1 MSNFYVESDTSS
13 SNFIPVPPG
22 SHVGRCYRIVD
33 LGTQKTEYLGQIK
46 HLRKVMFGWELHGED
61 NDGKPLVTEKG
72 EPMAIFK
79 NYTLS
84 LNEKANLRL
93 DLQSWR
99 GKPFTDAEATRFDI
113 ATVLGAWCMLNVIH
127 RPGKDDKVFANVAG
141 VSPIPAIVKQ
151 YGLPEGVNKLQMF
164 RLADPDM
171 EMFETFSKGLKAKI
185 ESSPEWRGL
194 MFSKAPSKASSSP
207 SQAPAKGGFEDMED
221 DIPF

>member
-1 MSNFYVESDTSS
+1 MSS

-22 SHVGRCYRIVD
+22 SHVARCYRIVD
-33 LGTQKTEYLGQIK
+33 LGTQKTEYLGEIK
-46 HLRKVMFGWELHGED
+46 LLRKVMFGWELHGED
-61 NDGKPLVTEKG
+61 SEGKPLVTEKG

-113 ATVLGAWCMLNVIH
+113 SVVLGAWCMLNVIH
-127 RPGKDDKVFANVAG
+127 RPGKNDKIFANVAG

-164 RLADPDM
+164 RLAEPDM

-185 ESSPEWRGL
+185 EASPEWKSL
-194 MFSKAPSKASSSP
+194 MAPKAPQKA
-207 SQAPAKGGFEDMED
+207 SQAPAKSGFEDMDD